1 MTEEEK
7 EAIEN
12 LEDEVYSIEGIE
24 IQKITFY
31 TKGVEDIKT
40 ILNLIQKQQKENE
53 KLKNKNQDLLRKLRN
68 RVKEVNKLNKY
79 SLYKTE
85 FSNLNK
91 QIEEKDRI
99 IDLMAT
105 RVYLNEQEREEMKEY
120 IYTSNKPKNF
130 KSFVKQ
136 YFEKQAKEV

>member
-12 LEDEVYSIEGIE
+12 LEDEVYSIKGIE

-99 IDLMAT
+99 IDLIAT

-136 YFEKQAKEV
+136 YFKKQAKEV